1 MKDRLLYFIFL
12 FIPKN
17 YLSFIVGKL
26 ANIKKPKWFVRFL
39 IKHFASFYKI
49 NINEIKKDIS
59 EFDSLASF
67 FIRDLKDGVRQVE
80 GDFVSPVDAYL
91 RNVDSVKNLSIEVI
105 KGKTYSLE
113 ELLGSKEDAEKF
125 SDGYFVNLY
134 LSPKDYHNV
143 HSPCDGT
150 ITSIRYIPGKLW
162 PVTNWSLN
170 TVKNLFS
177 INERLIFNYETSF
190 GKASLIMVGATN
202 VGKMTTPFIKDFFS
216 NNLKDRIQNEFTIN
230 SKVSILEK
238 IGTFNLGSTVVLI
251 LDKNFKEKLD
261 FEKQGDVKTGES
273 L

>member
-26 ANIKKPKWFVRFL
+26 ANIKRPKILVRFL

-67 FIRDLKDGVRQVE
+67 FIRDLKDGVRQVD

-105 KGKTYSLE
+105 KGKTYNLE
-113 ELLGSKEDAEKF
+113 ELLGSKEDAEKYEC
-125 SDGYFVNLY
+125 GYFVNLY

-150 ITSIRYIPGKLW
+150 ITNIRYIPGKLW

-170 TVKNLFS
+170 TVPNLFS
-177 INERLIFNYETSF
+177 INERLIFNIKSPLGE
-190 GKASLIMVGATN
+190 LLLVMVGATN
-202 VGKMTTPFIKDFFS
+202 VGKMTTPFIKNFS
-216 NNLKDRIQNEFTIN
+216 TNNLKDRIQNEFTIN

-251 LDKNFKEKLD
+251 LDKNFKEKLN
-261 FEKQGDVKTGES
+261 FGKQGDVKIGKS